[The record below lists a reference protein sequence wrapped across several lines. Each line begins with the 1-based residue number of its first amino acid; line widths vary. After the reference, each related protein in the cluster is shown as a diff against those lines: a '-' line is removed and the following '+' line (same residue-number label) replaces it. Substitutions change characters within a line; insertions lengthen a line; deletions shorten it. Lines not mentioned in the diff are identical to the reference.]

1 MPMDESGNLVDQVPS
16 NTRSVDI
23 DSEPPPAYNNHVRD
37 QPYVGQHEL
46 RSPEAQLGVDALIS
60 YQPQSGLEAN
70 LDGILG
76 SNDAASQQT
85 TEWNHPGQGMT
96 C

>member
-1 MPMDESGNLVDQVPS
+1 MDESGNLVDQIPS

-23 DSEPPPAYNNHVRD
+23 DGQPPPAYNDHVRD

-46 RSPEAQLGVDALIS
+46 RSPEAQLVVGTLT

-76 SNDAASQQT
+76 SDNAAFSPD
-85 TEWNHPGQGMT
+85 N
-96 C
+96 